1 MKKKDSFP
9 GQKMLVLPEKAI
21 NYYSENEISRDAFVT
36 DIGYFPRAKDHFR
49 KRNRGSIQNIL
60 IYCIEGSGWIS
71 VNGLRSKIRNDQIY
85 VIPKNTP
92 HTYAASN
99 KNPWT
104 IYWLHFGGDKA
115 ERIIFN
121 EKKTPFLKL
130 ANRNLLEERIRLF
143 DSICY
148 SLESEYS
155 ASNLEYSGIV
165 LMHFLGSF
173 SFEQQF
179 SRVNKL
185 RDEDLIGKAV
195 NFMKANLNRKLSLQE
210 IADHCNISISHFCLV
225 FKKSTSRTPV
235 EYHNNLRIQRAC
247 QLLDFTSM
255 KVKSVSDSLGFSD
268 AFYFSRVFKKVI
280 GQSPGSYRKHKSG

>member
-1 MKKKDSFP
+1 MKKRDNFP
-9 GQKMLVLPEKAI
+9 GQRIVVLPEKVI
-21 NYYSENEISRDAFVT
+21 NYCNSNHITRDAYVT
-36 DIGYFPRAKDHFR
+36 DIGYFPGARDHFR
-49 KRNRGSIQNIL
+49 MRKKGSIQNIL

-71 VNGLRSKIRNDQIY
+71 VDGVRSDIRKNQVY
-85 VIPKNTP
+85 VIPKNIP

-104 IYWLHFGGDKA
+104 IYWMHFGGEKA

-121 EKKTPFLKL
+121 ERKSTFLKPV
-130 ANRNLLEERIRLF
+130 NPNLLEERIRLF
-143 DSICY
+143 DSIYY

-179 SRVNKL
+179 GWIREIKEIDVS
-185 RDEDLIGKAV
+185 GKAI
-195 NFMKANLNRKLSLQE
+195 NFMKANFNRKLNLQE
-210 IADHCNISISHFCLV
+210 IADFCNISVSHFCLV
-225 FKKSTSRTPV
+225 FKKSTSHTPV
-235 EYHNNLRIQRAC
+235 EYFNNLRIQKSC
-247 QLLDFTSM
+247 ELLDFTSM
-255 KVKSVSDSLGFSD
+255 SVKTIADSLGFSD